1 MALCVSK
8 LPGNKYLNGII
19 FGCGEVFAMFLSQC
33 LMNNLKDIKGFWV
46 VYALT
51 AISFLCLIFL
61 SEGSSMISYLA
72 NILFITGNGGWIN
85 IQLLILELR
94 VPH

>member
-1 MALCVSK
+1 MALCVAK
-8 LPGNKYLNGII
+8 LPGNRYLNGII
-19 FGCGEVFAMFLSQC
+19 FGCGEVFAMFFSQY
-33 LMNNLKDIKGFWV
+33 LMDNFLDITAFWV

-51 AISFLCLIFL
+51 VLSFLCLIFF
-61 SEGSSMISYLA
+61 SERSSMISYLA

-94 VPH
+94 VPP

>member
-1 MALCVSK
+1 MALCVAK
-8 LPGNKYLNGII
+8 LPGNRYLNGII
-19 FGCGEVFAMFLSQC
+19 FGGGEVFAMFFSQY
-33 LMNNLKDIKGFWV
+33 LMNNLLDITGFWV

-51 AISFLCLIFL
+51 VLSFLCLIFF
-61 SEGSSMISYLA
+61 SEGSSIISYLA

-94 VPH
+94 VPP